1 MINYKIP
8 KNLLSK
14 GISNAKTKKNNS
26 HTYIL
31 YLAPYKQNSL
41 KINICPKASKG
52 CAAACLF
59 SAGRGKF
66 SNVVKARINKTEYFL
81 RDKNAFINQLAKEL
95 IKINNKAIL
104 SGSKTLIRL
113 NGTSDLD
120 FIYMLKK
127 YANFDIHNF
136 IGLHFYDYT
145 KILGKVKKYINNKN
159 YTLTFSRADT
169 KFWLGAH
176 ANNGTPRI
184 HPTEKP
190 IALYEW
196 LLMNYA
202 KEGDKI
208 LDTHLGSGSIAI
220 ACHNLG
226 YDLTGYELDK
236 EYYNNAI
243 KRIKKPPSTN

>member
-14 GISNAKTKKNNS
+14 GISNAKTKKNS
-26 HTYIL
+26 SDTYIL

-81 RDKNAFINQLAKEL
+81 RDKNGFINQLAKEL
-95 IKINNKAIL
+95 TKINNKAIL

-127 YANFDIHNF
+127 YANFDIGNF
-136 IGLHFYDYT
+136 SGLHFYDYT

-159 YTLTFSRADT
+159 YTLTFSRAEDNEAET
-169 KFWLGAH
+169 LQALNLGANVS
-176 ANNGTPRI
+176 AVFKNNLPKKYKGF
-184 HPTEKP
+184 
-190 IALYEW
+190 AVVD
-196 LLMNYA
+196 
-202 KEGDKI
+202 GDKSDDIMTQTKGII
-208 LDTHLGSGSIAI
+208 LGLRAKGDAKKDTSGFVI
-220 ACHNLG
+220 
-226 YDLTGYELDK
+226 
-236 EYYNNAI
+236 NN
-243 KRIKKPPSTN
+243 

>member
-14 GISNAKTKKNNS
+14 GISNAKTKKNS
-26 HTYIL
+26 SDTYIL

-81 RDKNAFINQLAKEL
+81 RDKNGFINQLAKEL

-127 YANFDIHNF
+127 YANFDIDNF
-136 IGLHFYDYT
+136 SGLHFYDYT

-159 YTLTFSRADT
+159 YTLTFSRAEDNEAET
-169 KFWLGAH
+169 LQALNLGANVS
-176 ANNGTPRI
+176 AVFKSNLP
-184 HPTEKP
+184 K
-190 IALYEW
+190 
-196 LLMNYA
+196 NYKGFA
-202 KEGDKI
+202 VVDGDKSDDIMTETKGII
-208 LDTHLGSGSIAI
+208 LGLRAKGDAKKDTSGFVI
-220 ACHNLG
+220 
-226 YDLTGYELDK
+226 
-236 EYYNNAI
+236 NN
-243 KRIKKPPSTN
+243 